1 LVTKKI
7 STKKYVLMSVNAA
20 LEKKARRISI
30 LNVKKVSSISDYFI
44 VCSGSS
50 DRQVQAIASFIEET
64 LKKEGKRP
72 LGIEGERIGKWI
84 LMDYGDIIIHIFY
97 EPVRDFYDLERLW
110 TDVPRVDI
118 DDNASGLTT
127 LGRGI

>member
-1 LVTKKI
+1 
-7 STKKYVLMSVNAA
+7 MSVNAA

-72 LGIEGERIGKWI
+72 LGIEGERIGKWV

>member
-1 LVTKKI
+1 MVTKKI